1 MDYAVHIFGALALII
16 NFIGY
21 RQETINRYRLVSAF
35 ALACLSVHFFMLG
48 ASAAGIGLAIG
59 AVRNI
64 VAMRYQSVAILLV
77 FVLLNIVFCLWEWFV
92 LENSAVLFVAYTAS
106 LVFTVGSV
114 ILKSAQ
120 SIRRWFILAE
130 SLMLIYSILVLSPF
144 GILFNVSNL
153 ISIFL
158 KLRSEKR
165 LAAAA
170 QEGVSGEL
178 RAK

>member
-21 RQETINRYRLVSAF
+21 RQETVNGYRLVSAF
-35 ALACLSVHFFMLG
+35 ALACLSIHFFMLG

-64 VAMRYQSVAILLV
+64 VAIRYQSVSVLLV

-92 LENSAVLFVAYTAS
+92 LQNSVVLFIAYTAS
-106 LVFTVGSV
+106 LVFTVGSIV
-114 ILKSAQ
+114 LKSAQ
-120 SIRRWFILAE
+120 AIRRWFILAE

-144 GILFNVSNL
+144 GMLFNISNL

-158 KLRSEKR
+158 KLRSEKK

-170 QEGVSGEL
+170 ELGVSE
-178 RAK
+178 RTATK

>member
-21 RQETINRYRLVSAF
+21 RQETVNGYRLISAF
-35 ALACLSVHFFMLG
+35 ALACLSIHFFMLG

-64 VAMRYQSVAILLV
+64 VAIRYQSISVLLV

-92 LENSAVLFVAYTAS
+92 LQNSVVLFIAYTAS
-106 LVFTVGSV
+106 LIFTVGSI
-114 ILKSAQ
+114 ILKSAHA
-120 SIRRWFILAE
+120 IRRWFILAE

-144 GILFNVSNL
+144 GVLFNVSNL

-170 QEGVSGEL
+170 EVGVAKGMQE
-178 RAK
+178 